1 MLRPGLGGKK
11 AAHSRFCDTLA
22 SVSCDPKAILPLCR
36 QRIALVVS
44 VTMQGAAGWTVGAL
58 VHVGK
63 IVPFPTIRIRLNVNA
78 KVVKLDHTSSPL
90 IETNGNL
97 CPNQFTKNLAH
108 SFRKGER
115 AF

>member
-1 MLRPGLGGKK
+1 
-11 AAHSRFCDTLA
+11 
-22 SVSCDPKAILPLCR
+22 
-36 QRIALVVS
+36 
-44 VTMQGAAGWTVGAL
+44 VGAL

-78 KVVKLDHTSSPL
+78 KVVKLDHTSSPP
-90 IETNGNL
+90 ETKGNL
-97 CPNQFTKNLAH
+97 CPKQFTKNLAH